1 MYGEGEDGLD
11 AHAGKDAAE
20 KDGMTDLERQVDT
33 VVAAALASPG
43 CLLDA
48 EGAVRIGAPAR
59 TTGGGHGKRSK
70 SSRTAH
76 ASGSRSRNA
85 LASGTSR
92 SRATHASSGSSKD
105 NSRAATSRGSV
116 ANSTSGASGAGEG
129 WGEATEGTDIM
140 VARESSRV
148 LSSRALLLSLRTVER
163 AIQQNSYHSRHRLYR
178 AVPGSEQELEQ
189 AKADE
194 RLRKAAA
201 AGELGDIAE
210 VTRAPAGAWQAQP
223 LLLNPCGTT
232 TCKPPGCGV
241 ALLPR
246 RSPRGGCAPP
256 PHHLR
261 SRVSVAVLLR
271 DGCPHTHGLTTDVS
285 RAGEEKERVEKLWSY
300 TCPLTRGRNVSCM
313 TWNKVNKDLLAVS
326 YGQFDFEGQADD
338 GLIAFWS
345 MKNPEYPECVLHT
358 PAGVTTLDFSSDHP
372 NLLAVG
378 LYSGTV
384 AIYDVRKAMAGETDG
399 TPAMASAPLS
409 GHTDAVWQ
417 VRWVRQ
423 GERGERLISISTDGR
438 VKVWSMKKGLTCN
451 GASWCRCKGCR
462 VCLGQGCTWCRVSC
476 VACGCSCL
484 CDRVGACLLGGWG

>member
-232 TCKPPGCGV
+232 HHNVQATWVWRRTAAAPFAARWLRPPPAPSTQPRLCRCATPRWVSTHTHTRAHDRCVTRRRGEGARGKAV
-241 ALLPR
+241 VVHMPADARPQRVVHDVEQGEQGPAGGQLRPVRLRGPGRR
-246 RSPRGGCAPP
+246 RS
-256 PHHLR
+256 
-261 SRVSVAVLLR
+261 
-271 DGCPHTHGLTTDVS
+271 
-285 RAGEEKERVEKLWSY
+285 
-300 TCPLTRGRNVSCM
+300 
-313 TWNKVNKDLLAVS
+313 
-326 YGQFDFEGQADD
+326 
-338 GLIAFWS
+338 
-345 MKNPEYPECVLHT
+345 
-358 PAGVTTLDFSSDHP
+358 
-372 NLLAVG
+372 
-378 LYSGTV
+378 
-384 AIYDVRKAMAGETDG
+384 
-399 TPAMASAPLS
+399 
-409 GHTDAVWQ
+409 
-417 VRWVRQ
+417 
-423 GERGERLISISTDGR
+423 
-438 VKVWSMKKGLTCN
+438 
-451 GASWCRCKGCR
+451 
-462 VCLGQGCTWCRVSC
+462 
-476 VACGCSCL
+476 
-484 CDRVGACLLGGWG
+484 DRVLEHEKP